1 LFPLAFRSR
10 PLHRNAGDATQVPRA
25 LPVSTAA
32 IWAAAIGIAMS
43 AQYLFQPFVWA
54 NWPWDEVLI
63 GWLEVIRD
71 RLVVALPIALALV
84 IASRLPARTPTM
96 RAATFATAIIIGAA
110 AGEALLIGAGSEG
123 ESTARGAVLGRIAHW
138 CLLATGVA
146 AMYFLW
152 LRITSARATAA
163 ADELQVVQMERQIA
177 EMRLQTLRNQIE
189 PHFLFN
195 TLATVRRLHEAQ
207 PAQGSQLLRDLIDY
221 LRLTIANLQRSYATL
236 GHEVDLVRAYLGVVE
251 VRMSGRLEVRFDFPP
266 SLLACAFPPLTLAT
280 LVENAVKHG
289 VGPQPHGGTIDVSA
303 RRAGDALEV
312 VVTDS
317 GAGFASTIG
326 TGIGLANVRARL
338 RNLYGLRG
346 QLSLAS
352 HKPHGVRAE
361 IRIPFIITTK
371 TP

>member
-1 LFPLAFRSR
+1 VTSLVTRSQPR
-10 PLHRNAGDATQVPRA
+10 YRRAEDSSPATRA
-25 LPVSTAA
+25 LPFATAA
-32 IWAAAIGIAMS
+32 IWASAIGIAMS
-43 AQYLFQPFVWA
+43 TQYLFQPFVWA

-84 IASRLPARTPTM
+84 IAARLPTLRPTM
-96 RAATFATAIIIGAA
+96 RAATLATAIIIGAS

-123 ESTARGAVLGRIAHW
+123 ESTARGAVIGRIVHW
-138 CLLATGVA
+138 CLMAAALA
-146 AMYFLW
+146 AMYYLW
-152 LRITSARATAA
+152 LRITSARAMAA
-163 ADELQVVQMERQIA
+163 ADELHMVQLQRQIA
-177 EMRLQTLRNQIE
+177 ETRLQTLRNQIE

-195 TLATVRRLHEAQ
+195 TLATVRRLQEAQ
-207 PAQGSQLLRDLIDY
+207 PAEGSQLLRDLINY
-221 LRLTIANLQRSYATL
+221 LRLTIANLQRSHATL
-236 GHEVDLVRAYLGVVE
+236 GHEMDLVRAYLGVIE
-251 VRMSGRLEVRFDFPP
+251 VRMSGRLKVQFDFPA

-289 VGPQPHGGTIDVSA
+289 VGPQPEGGTINITA
-303 RRAGDALEV
+303 RRADDALEV

-338 RNLYGLRG
+338 RTLYGTRG
-346 QLSLAS
+346 QLALES
-352 HKPHGVRAE
+352 HKPHGVRAA
-361 IRIPFIITTK
+361 IRLPFVVASE